1 MFVVIIK
8 ITIITIFTTNII
20 IIGNFSVILAKCHFD
35 VRKKDEQV
43 ARIEG
48 RGGLAMPKRKLVFEN
63 NVHPKV
69 KGISKLLVQLH
80 INLIC
85 NFNEPRR
92 DKTKEVRR
100 N

>member
-1 MFVVIIK
+1 M
-8 ITIITIFTTNII
+8 TII
-20 IIGNFSVILAKCHFD
+20 IIIIIIKTIIIVNCIFFVIRAKRCFD

-43 ARIEG
+43 ARIEGRRG

-69 KGISKLLVQLH
+69 KGISKLLVQLN

-92 DKTKEVRR
+92 DKIKEVRR